1 MNLDRVSLVI
11 IFCLMGKVL
20 DNLQSYFIIIN
31 KCARAAL
38 RDHRQII
45 MHYDME
51 VLKVTASWPGRVSG
65 EPQHPGAWQPGT
77 RQRRSLLGKKASLI
91 SSAGSCRRRLV
102 SLL

>member
-11 IFCLMGKVL
+11 IFYLMGKVL
-20 DNLQSYFIIIN
+20 DNLQSYFIIIK
-31 KCARAAL
+31 KCTHSSITGAAAN
-38 RDHRQII
+38 
-45 MHYDME
+45 HYDME
-51 VLKVTASWPGRVSG
+51 VLKVAASCLGRESG

-77 RQRRSLLGKKASLI
+77 QQRRSLLGKKASLI